1 MAQKRTAK
9 SCGSDAST
17 LAFKFARETARM
29 TVTKEPDHRE
39 EHEGNR

>member
-17 LAFKFARETARM
+17 LALSWWSDPLM